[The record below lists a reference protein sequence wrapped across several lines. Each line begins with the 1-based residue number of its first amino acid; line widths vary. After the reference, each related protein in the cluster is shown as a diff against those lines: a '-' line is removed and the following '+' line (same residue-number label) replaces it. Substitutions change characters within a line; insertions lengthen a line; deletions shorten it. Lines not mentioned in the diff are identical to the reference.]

1 MIRRP
6 PRSPR
11 TDTPFPSPTLFRS
24 VLLLCERSKLYGPPM
39 HDTRKHSRIVG
50 GFRHIFKELSAPR
63 ALPGFLLA
71 PERSHLWSTK
81 KTRSDNCRLTR
92 HRIKRFSQADDLRLD
107 RIGGAEIQHH
117 HMIVPVDRKSTR
129 LNSSH

>member
-1 MIRRP
+1 MRPRRNAADH
-6 PRSPR
+6 SLYV
-11 TDTPFPSPTLFRS
+11 TPCFKMA

-107 RIGGAEIQHH
+107 RIGGAGIQHRSEEH
-117 HMIVPVDRKSTR
+117 TSD
-129 LNSSH
+129 L

>member
-1 MIRRP
+1 MRPRRNAADH
-6 PRSPR
+6 SLYV
-11 TDTPFPSPTLFRS
+11 TPCFKMA

-71 PERSHLWSTK
+71 PERSHLWRTK
-81 KTRSDNCRLTR
+81 KTRSDNRTEERRVGNECVNTCRSR
-92 HRIKRFSQADDLRLD
+92 VSPNK
-107 RIGGAEIQHH
+107 
-117 HMIVPVDRKSTR
+117 
-129 LNSSH
+129 

>member
-1 MIRRP
+1 MRI
-6 PRSPR
+6 S
-11 TDTPFPSPTLFRS
+11 DWSSDVCSSDL

-39 HDTRKHSRIVG
+39 HDTRKHYRIVG

-92 HRIKRFSQADDLRLD
+92 NRIIRFSHADDLRLD
-107 RIGGAEIQHH
+107 RIGGAELQHLPLH
-117 HMIVPVDRKSTR
+117 VPV
-129 LNSSH
+129 SSPSC